1 MDQRRPHPTPRPRSG
16 DDSLP
21 EEAIY
26 GRDSHAARQP
36 EAAFRLAYAG
46 NKWIKPIGSKK
57 RRSKSMRMN
66 SIITL
71 VGAALIVFGIVTFAY
86 RGMSPLLIGL
96 VLMGGAVL
104 VGVGSTK
111 SS

>member
-1 MDQRRPHPTPRPRSG
+1 
-16 DDSLP
+16 
-21 EEAIY
+21 
-26 GRDSHAARQP
+26 
-36 EAAFRLAYAG
+36 
-46 NKWIKPIGSKK
+46 
-57 RRSKSMRMN
+57 MRMN